1 MNRSIHAALC
11 AAVVLLACGCKSSHA
26 RYMTWL
32 FFGDAKQTVEAECL
46 ALRDAKVAVVIY
58 GDPRLF
64 YDYPNAELELGY
76 AIRQQLTEHV
86 EGVDVVPPER
96 VESFKS
102 ADLNWDRLPRTQ
114 LARKLGADK
123 ILMITLHEFT
133 TRYPGHTEL
142 YQARIGGSLAVYDAS
157 RDEADARVD
166 RFEDPVHIV
175 FPEDKPL
182 LIPSHRDQGLR
193 VQAEAAFARK
203 VGRKFYKHQV
213 EVEQ

>member
-1 MNRSIHAALC
+1 MRRSIHVALC
-11 AAVVLLACGCKSSHA
+11 AVVLISACGCKSSHA

-32 FFGDAKQTVEAECL
+32 FFGDAQRTVEAECD
-46 ALRDAKVAVVIY
+46 ALCDSKVAVVIY

-64 YDYPNAELELGY
+64 YDYPTAEVELGF
-76 AIRQQLTEHV
+76 AIRQQLTENV
-86 EGVDVVPPER
+86 EGVEVVPPER

-102 ADLNWDRLPRTQ
+102 GDLNWDRLPRTQ

-123 ILMITLHEFT
+123 LLLLTLHEFT

-157 RDEADARVD
+157 KDEADARVD

-182 LIPSHRDQGLR
+182 LIPSHRDQTLR
-193 VQAEAAFARK
+193 VQAEAVFARK
-203 VGRKFYKHQV
+203 VARKFYKHQV
-213 EVEQ
+213 EVEE